1 MTTDVAT
8 TTADTSLREAA
19 RILAERGIS
28 GMPVVAADGAVIGV
42 VSEADVLA
50 KEQRERRGNGGALAR
65 LLHSGGA
72 EDVKHH
78 AHFVREAMT
87 TPAIT
92 TTRSTSIAAAA
103 GLMLDHGINR
113 LPVLDGQR
121 RLVGIVTR
129 ADLVRAFVR
138 SDAQIAADVREQV
151 ELQQAMSADA
161 SVVDVVVTDGD
172 AVLSGKVRRR
182 SDAEVLPRLVRLV
195 PGVVDVRSELT
206 WSEDDSKTRG
216 AA

>member
-1 MTTDVAT
+1 
-8 TTADTSLREAA
+8 
-19 RILAERGIS
+19 
-28 GMPVVAADGAVIGV
+28 
-42 VSEADVLA
+42 
-50 KEQRERRGNGGALAR
+50 
-65 LLHSGGA
+65 
-72 EDVKHH
+72 
-78 AHFVREAMT
+78 
-87 TPAIT
+87 
-92 TTRSTSIAAAA
+92 
-103 GLMLDHGINR
+103 MLDHGINR

-151 ELQQAMSADA
+151 VLQQAMSADA

>member
-1 MTTDVAT
+1 
-8 TTADTSLREAA
+8 
-19 RILAERGIS
+19 
-28 GMPVVAADGAVIGV
+28 
-42 VSEADVLA
+42 
-50 KEQRERRGNGGALAR
+50 
-65 LLHSGGA
+65 
-72 EDVKHH
+72 
-78 AHFVREAMT
+78 MT